1 MHKLNKFVLALFV
14 FSLFACG
21 EDDKREQE
29 IAQIPVEMEV
39 ERFDRRFA
47 NASAD
52 SLPALKRDFS
62 FLFPRQYP
70 DILWVEKMND
80 SIQLELNQAVAEEFP
95 EFEETEE
102 ELERLFQHIKYYF
115 PETKVPRVITL
126 TSDVDYRNQV
136 VYADSLLLI
145 AVDTYLG
152 RDHELY
158 MGMQEYIRKH
168 LQKDQ
173 ITADVA
179 EAFAQT
185 LVPRPAS
192 RSFLHHMIYYGK
204 ILAVQDYLIPFKTD
218 AQKMSYLP
226 EELEWAENNE
236 EQIWRYFV
244 ERELLYSS
252 DSDLQTRFLFPA
264 PFSKFYLELDAEAPP
279 RLGQFIGWQIVRQ
292 YMQKKDV
299 SLQEM
304 IKVDPETIFK
314 QSNYKPKK

>member
-1 MHKLNKFVLALFV
+1 MLNKFTFIVLVLSFISCAE
-14 FSLFACG
+14 
-21 EDDKREQE
+21 EDKKEEE
-29 IAQIPVEMEV
+29 IARIPVEIEV
-39 ERFDRRFA
+39 ERFDQRFA
-47 NASAD
+47 NATAD
-52 SLPALKRDFS
+52 SLPTLKREFP

-80 SIQLELNQAVAEEFP
+80 SIQMELNQAVAEEFSK
-95 EFEETEE
+95 FEETEE

-115 PETKVPRVITL
+115 PDKKVPKVITL

-145 AVDTYLG
+145 GLDTYLG
-152 RDHELY
+152 RDHLLY
-158 MGMQEYIRKH
+158 MGMQEYIKKH

-179 EAFAQT
+179 EAFAKT
-185 LVPRPAS
+185 VVPGPSS
-192 RSFLHHMIYYGK
+192 RSFLMHMIYYGK
-204 ILAVQDYLIPFKTD
+204 ILALQDLLIPFKTD

-279 RLGQFIGWQIVRQ
+279 RLGQYIGWQIVRQ
-292 YMQKKDV
+292 YMQKNDV
-299 SLQEM
+299 TVEEM
-304 IKVDPETIFK
+304 INADAETIFK
-314 QSNYKPKK
+314 QSNYKPRK

>member
-1 MHKLNKFVLALFV
+1 MLNKFISIVLI
-14 FSLFACG
+14 FSFISCAEG
-21 EDDKREQE
+21 DKKEAE
-29 IAQIPVEMEV
+29 IAKIPVEIEV

-47 NASAD
+47 NATAD
-52 SLPALKRDFS
+52 SLSTLKRDFP

-70 DILWVEKMND
+70 DVLWVEKMND
-80 SIQLELNQAVAEEFP
+80 SIQLELNEAVAEKFP

-102 ELERLFQHIKYYF
+102 ELEQLYQHIKYYF
-115 PETKVPRVITL
+115 PEKKVPKVITL

-145 AVDTYLG
+145 ALDTYLG
-152 RDHELY
+152 REHELY

-192 RSFLHHMIYYGK
+192 RSFLMHMIYYGK
-204 ILAVQDYLIPFKTD
+204 ILALQDLLIPFKTD
-218 AQKMSYLP
+218 WQKMSYLP

-244 ERELLYSS
+244 EKELLYSS

-279 RLGQFIGWQIVRQ
+279 RLGQYIGWQIVRQ
-292 YMQKKDV
+292 YMQKNDV
-299 SLQEM
+299 SVEEL
-304 IKVDPETIFK
+304 INADAETIFK
-314 QSNYKPKK
+314 KSNYKPRK

>member
-1 MHKLNKFVLALFV
+1 MLKKFIFILFIFGL
-14 FSLFACG
+14 FSCAE
-21 EDDKREQE
+21 EDDKEKE
-29 IAQIPVEMEV
+29 ISQIQVDMNV

-47 NASAD
+47 NATAD
-52 SLPALKRDFS
+52 SLPALKRDFP

-80 SIQLELNQAVAEEFP
+80 SIQLELNEAVAEEFQ
-95 EFEETEE
+95 EFDETEE
-102 ELERLFQHIKYYF
+102 ELERLFRHIRYYF
-115 PETKVPRVITL
+115 PDKKIPKVITL

-152 RDHELY
+152 QDHPLY
-158 MGMQEYIRKH
+158 MGMQDYIKKH

-173 ITADVA
+173 IAADVA

-185 LVPRPAS
+185 VVPRPTS
-192 RSFLHHMIYYGK
+192 RSFLMHMIYYGK
-204 ILAVQDYLIPFKTD
+204 ILALQDLLIPFKSD
-218 AQKMSYLP
+218 AQKISYQP
-226 EELEWAENNE
+226 EQLEWAEKNE

-264 PFSKFYLELDAEAPP
+264 PFSKFHLELDNEAPP
-279 RLGQFIGWQIVRQ
+279 RLGQYIGWQIVRQ
-292 YMQKKDV
+292 YMQKNNV
-299 SLQEM
+299 SVEEM
-304 IKVDPETIFK
+304 INADAETIFK
-314 QSNYKPKK
+314 QSKYKPRK